1 MLHSNYA
8 NLLKSIIERNKGFWR
23 LEAIA
28 ILTKKIQ
35 QGEDKYNYLRNL
47 ISLQE
52 KKTETPPFLKIN
64 SLSPVNSFQKKNK
77 KIAKF

>member
-8 NLLKSIIERNKGFWR
+8 NLLKSIIESNKGFWR

-64 SLSPVNSFQKKNK
+64 
-77 KIAKF
+77 